1 MRSSMGVFPFM
12 VGCHGCLGAR
22 GGRGRGGGA
31 RVSKGLKAAEGVC
44 HCAGECKGWFLA
56 WGWSVIVIVSG
67 CREGRRRG
75 RDGGMSDDLGRVL
88 DVGCATKG
96 TLTKQKGGV
105 IVVVE
110 VEHGEGM
117 FRMGRAFE
125 SQRFSVHRV
134 RFNCISETPHANL
147 SIVQHNV
154 TFDLPRYQSRSINL
168 SGRGRSLD

>member
-1 MRSSMGVFPFM
+1 M
-12 VGCHGCLGAR
+12 
-22 GGRGRGGGA
+22 
-31 RVSKGLKAAEGVC
+31 SKGLKAAEGVC

-154 TFDLPRYQSRSINL
+154 TFDLPR
-168 SGRGRSLD
+168 